1 VSNVLNLTRR
11 PLAGQVVHDLQMADT
26 TEPSELHRAVTAAFE
41 ALKDPVFR
49 YVAAIVSDDQSARDV
64 TQEAFVRLYEHLL
77 KGHRIAHVQAWI
89 FRVAHNLAID
99 LVRKDGATAV
109 HHPAGSDER
118 ALDVADPSP
127 GAEDLLLSAES
138 RSRLRHALGR
148 LSGQERRCLD
158 LRAEGLTYREIAEV
172 LGIRHTSV
180 AVFLARGLKKLTSTL
195 HDTP

>member
-1 VSNVLNLTRR
+1 
-11 PLAGQVVHDLQMADT
+11 MADT

-41 ALKDPVFR
+41 ELKDPVFR
-49 YVAAIVSDDQSARDV
+49 YVASIVSDDQGARDV

-77 KGHRIAHVQAWI
+77 KGNRIEHVQAWI

-99 LVRKDGATAV
+99 TVRKDGATAV
-109 HHPAGSDER
+109 HRETGADDR
-118 ALDVADPSP
+118 ALDVADPAP

-138 RSRLRHALGR
+138 HSRLRHALGR

-172 LGIRHTSV
+172 LGIRHTTV

-195 HDTP
+195 HE

>member
-1 VSNVLNLTRR
+1 
-11 PLAGQVVHDLQMADT
+11 MADT

-41 ALKDPVFR
+41 ELKDPVFR
-49 YVAAIVSDDQSARDV
+49 YVASIVSDDQGARDV

-77 KGHRIAHVQAWI
+77 KGNRIEHVQAWI

-99 LVRKDGATAV
+99 TVRKDGATAV
-109 HHPAGSDER
+109 HRETGADDR

-138 RSRLRHALGR
+138 HSRLRHALGR

-172 LGIRHTSV
+172 LGISESNVTTKI
-180 AVFLARGLKKLTSTL
+180 ARLKQRIRNEL
-195 HDTP
+195 

>member
-1 VSNVLNLTRR
+1 VSNVLNLTGR
-11 PLAGQVVHDLQMADT
+11 PLVGAAAHDLQMAET

-41 ALKDPVFR
+41 ELKDPVHR
-49 YVAAIVSDDQSARDV
+49 YVAAIVTEEHAARDV

-77 KGHRIAHVQAWI
+77 KGHRIAHVRAWI

-99 LVRKDGATAV
+99 TLRRHGVMDHATASED
-109 HHPAGSDER
+109 AARE
-118 ALDVADPSP
+118 VADPAP
-127 GAEDLLLSAES
+127 GAEDRLLTQEF
-138 RSRLRHALGR
+138 RGRLRDALHR
-148 LSGQERRCLD
+148 LSVQERRCLD

-195 HDTP
+195 HD

>member
-1 VSNVLNLTRR
+1 VSNVLNLTGR
-11 PLAGQVVHDLQMADT
+11 PLVGQVVHELQMAET

-41 ALKDPVFR
+41 ELKDPVFR
-49 YVAAIVSDDQSARDV
+49 YVAAIVSEDQGARDV

-77 KGHRIAHVQAWI
+77 KGHRIAHVRAWI

-99 LVRKDGATAV
+99 AVRKSSAAAV
-109 HHPAGSDER
+109 DHSASADER
-118 ALDVADPSP
+118 AHDIADPSP
-127 GAEDLLLSAES
+127 GAEDRLLQAES
-138 RSRLRHALGR
+138 RGRLRHALGR
-148 LSGQERRCLD
+148 LSAQERRCLD

-195 HDTP
+195 HE

>member
-41 ALKDPVFR
+41 ELKDPVFR
-49 YVAAIVSDDQSARDV
+49 YVAAIVSDDQGARDV

-77 KGHRIAHVQAWI
+77 KGHRIEHVQAWI

-99 LVRKDGATAV
+99 SVRKDGVTAV
-109 HHPAGSDER
+109 HHAPAAGER
-118 ALDVADPSP
+118 ALDVADPAP

-172 LGIRHTSV
+172 LGIRHTTV

-195 HDTP
+195 HD

>member
-1 VSNVLNLTRR
+1 VSNVLNLRR

-41 ALKDPVFR
+41 ELKDPVFR
-49 YVAAIVSDDQSARDV
+49 YVAAIVSDDQGARDV

-99 LVRKDGATAV
+99 VVRKDGVSAV
-109 HHPAGSDER
+109 HHSAAAER

-195 HDTP
+195 HD